1 MRKTLLAAFVLWGQL
16 LFAQTNKPGNLIQYV
31 NPFIGTG
38 AVDTNSLSGSNFP
51 GPTTPF
57 AFVQLSPDT
66 RDAPDDPASGYDYN
80 DKTIVGFS
88 HTHLSGTGV
97 ADLFD
102 VLLMP
107 TIGKIKLDPGKASV
121 KGSGYRSAYSHK
133 EEIAKP
139 GYYQVKL
146 QDYSINAELT
156 STSHVGL
163 HRYTFPKS

>member
-1 MRKTLLAAFVLWGQL
+1 MKRLLAILLFFPAQV
-16 LFAQTNKPGNLIQYV
+16 LFAQTTKTGYVQYV

-51 GPTTPF
+51 GPAVPF

-66 RDAPDDPASGYDYN
+66 REAPDDPASGYDYN

-97 ADLFD
+97 SDLFD

-107 TIGKIKLDPGKASV
+107 AIGEIKLDPGNAAV
-121 KGSGYRSAYSHK
+121 KGSGYRSTFSHNQ
-133 EEIAKP
+133 ESA
-139 GYYQVKL
+139 
-146 QDYSINAELT
+146 
-156 STSHVGL
+156 
-163 HRYTFPKS
+163 